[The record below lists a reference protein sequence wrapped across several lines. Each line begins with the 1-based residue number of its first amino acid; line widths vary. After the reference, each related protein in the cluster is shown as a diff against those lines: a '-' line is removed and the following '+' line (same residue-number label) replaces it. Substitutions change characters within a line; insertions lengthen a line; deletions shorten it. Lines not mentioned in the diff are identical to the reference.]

1 MTLLKYRSI
10 KFGADRMEMI
20 DQANAIL
27 DEYGAQGLDMTLRQL
42 YYQFVARGLF
52 ANEDRNY
59 GLLQRVISDGRL
71 AGLVSWDAIQDRT
84 RTLLG
89 AGAFYNSPAL
99 AISSVADGYSKDLWA
114 DQDWRP
120 EVWVEKEAQLG
131 NISRVCN
138 ELRIQ
143 YFASRGYNSQSEQW
157 RAGQRFADMVR
168 RGQRPIV
175 FDLRDHDPSGVH
187 MTTDNR
193 ERLEMFAGV
202 PVIVQRL
209 ALNMDQVLEVNP
221 PPNPA
226 KLTDSRV
233 AGYVEYMEGL
243 GHGDLSDTSWELDA
257 LSPTYIRDLITGA
270 VNMVR
275 DQSRWENALA
285 LEISEREYLQHL
297 VDTLEGGTEDDDED

>member
-1 MTLLKYRSI
+1 MTLLRYRNI
-10 KFGADRMEMI
+10 RFGADRMAMI
-20 DQANAIL
+20 DAANVIL
-27 DEYGAQGLDMTLRQL
+27 DEYSLQGLDMTLRQL

-84 RTLLG
+84 RTLMG

-99 AISSVADGYSKDLWA
+99 AIQSVAEGYSKDLWA

-187 MTTDNR
+187 MTQDNR

-202 PVIVQRL
+202 PVVVQRL

-233 AGYVEYMEGL
+233 TGYQEYMEGL
-243 GHGDLSDTSWELDA
+243 GHGDLADTSWELDA
-257 LSPTYIRDLITGA
+257 LSPTYIRDLITNA
-270 VNMVR
+270 VEMVR
-275 DQSRWENALA
+275 DPIRWENALA
-285 LEISEREYLQHL
+285 LEVSEQEYLQHL
-297 VDTLEGGTEDDDED
+297 VDTLDGTQGEEEP